1 MQAITLC
8 LLMEAVLTMA
18 KTERLPSNNNQ
29 LNKIVAFSAPFSLEP
44 SSKPLY
50 RYSYNT
56 DTGIQAQEKGDL
68 NYINT
73 EQEALEVRGNYSYTD
88 AVGNT
93 FQVSYVANENGFQPK
108 GAHLPALPL
117 LIKKALQYIAEHPEE
132 SEKK

>member
-1 MQAITLC
+1 
-8 LLMEAVLTMA
+8 MEAVLTMA
-18 KTERLPSNNNQ
+18 KTERLPPLSNNNNEL
-29 LNKIVAFSAPFSLEP
+29 LNKIAVSSAYNPEEP
-44 SSKPLY
+44 SNKPLY

-56 DTGIQAQEKGDL
+56 DTGIQAEVEGYL

-108 GAHLPALPL
+108 GAHLPALPP

-132 SEKK
+132 SRKK